1 MTGLPEPISPA
12 ARTALEQELATL
24 RTERETVAATL
35 RGTDADSAGDLADQA
50 DELQRAA
57 EAARLDSR
65 IAVIEARLAQA
76 AVAAPPP
83 PGVVGVGSTVTVRFS
98 DGATRSVHLGE
109 IADAADNALV
119 TADSPLGRALLG
131 HGAGETV
138 SYRTPE
144 GPASAVVVSV
154 GAPPAPA

>member
-1 MTGLPEPISPA
+1 MTGVPEPISPD
-12 ARTALEQELATL
+12 ARRALEQELSTL

-35 RGTDADSAGDLADQA
+35 RGTDADSPGDLADQA
-50 DELQRAA
+50 DELQRAT

-76 AVAAPPP
+76 AVAVPPA
-83 PGVVGVGSTVTVRFS
+83 PGVVGVGSTVTVRFA
-98 DGATRSVHLGE
+98 DGSTTAVHLGE
-109 IADAADNALV
+109 IADSTDSALV

-131 HGAGETV
+131 RVAGDPV

-144 GPASAVVVSV
+144 GPKSAVVVSV
-154 GAPPAPA
+154 GSPSGEA